1 MKKRFLLPLLFIFP
15 LSSCQLAGDFFIAG
29 TENGMNHQNEDGSS
43 IPTVDNSVTEEEWN
57 YEINDNNF
65 FYSSGNVTVKEVF
78 TGIDPD
84 TKESVSANLN
94 LLNEKGTIYYAYST
108 NNNKTREAYIK
119 LGEEFDKEEK
129 VYLNSW
135 LYTYDEDNKEWNLS
149 KASYSPLAVSRTF
162 LFYHLDY
169 NDFSYNQT
177 KNAYIATSL
186 DDEEYGFTRA
196 EVSFSKKKVTKIVL
210 SGSDVN
216 VTIGISDRGST
227 KVTLPKADLNQL
239 VDMELWD
246 EEINESKYLYPD
258 ENVTIEET
266 IVINGET
273 SEEAT
278 QTTIKFENDSGKIK
292 LSSISSREVQPE
304 YVQVSSNY
312 DEKSDS
318 YLKSTR
324 YIYDEENKEY
334 TSENFDYSPSSYS
347 LDILQFMNLPFES
360 FSYDKDKKVF
370 VATDLPYQLDN
381 EEGTLDKVEVKFVDL
396 KVSSIHVEAENMTVD
411 IVFSKFGSTSV
422 TLPSVKK

>member
-15 LSSCQLAGDFFIAG
+15 LSSCQIAGDFFIAG

-43 IPTVDNSVTEEEWN
+43 IPTVDNSVSEEEWN

-78 TGIDPD
+78 TSIDPD
-84 TKESVSANLN
+84 TKESVSANLK
-94 LLNEKGTIYYAYST
+94 LLNEKGTIYYAYSID
-108 NNNKTREAYIK
+108 NKTRETYIK

-129 VYLNSW
+129 VYLNS
-135 LYTYDEDNKEWNLS
+135 LIYSYDEDNKEWNIF
-149 KASYSPLAVSRTF
+149 KASYSPLAVSQTF

-169 NDFSYNQT
+169 NDFSYSQT

-186 DDEEYGFTRA
+186 DEEEYGFTRA

-210 SGSDVN
+210 SGNDVN

-239 VDMELWD
+239 VDGDLWNK
-246 EEINESKYLYPD
+246 EINENKYLYPD
-258 ENVTIEET
+258 ENVTIDET
-266 IVINGET
+266 IVITGET
-273 SEEAT
+273 SE
-278 QTTIKFENDSGKIK
+278 QTNQVTIKFENDLGKIK
-292 LSSISSREVQPE
+292 LSSSSSREAQPE

-312 DEKSDS
+312 DEQSDS
-318 YLKSTR
+318 YLNSTR
-324 YIYDEENKEY
+324 YIFDEENKEY
-334 TSENFDYSPSSYS
+334 TSENFDYSPSFYS
-347 LDILQFMNLPFES
+347 LDILQFMDLSFDS
-360 FSYDKDKKVF
+360 FSYDKKNKVF
-370 VATDLPYQLDN
+370 VATDLPYQLGN

-396 KVSSIHVEAENMTVD
+396 KVSTIHIEVENMTID

-422 TLPSVKK
+422 TLPDIKK

>member
-15 LSSCQLAGDFFIAG
+15 LSSCQIAGDFFIAG

-43 IPTVDNSVTEEEWN
+43 IPTVDNSVSEEEWN

-78 TGIDPD
+78 TSIDPD
-84 TKESVSANLN
+84 TKESVSANLK
-94 LLNEKGTIYYAYST
+94 LLNEKGTIYYAYSID
-108 NNNKTREAYIK
+108 NKTRETYIK

-135 LYTYDEDNKEWNLS
+135 LYTYDEDNKEWNIF
-149 KASYSPLAVSRTF
+149 KASYSPLMVSQTF
-162 LFYHLDY
+162 LFYHLNY
-169 NDFSYNQT
+169 NDFSYNQA

-186 DDEEYGFTRA
+186 DEEEYGFTRA

-210 SGSDVN
+210 SGSDMN
-216 VTIGISDRGST
+216 VTIGISDRGNT

-239 VDMELWD
+239 VDSDLWNK
-246 EEINESKYLYPD
+246 EINENKYLYPD
-258 ENVTIEET
+258 ENVTIDET
-266 IVINGET
+266 IVITGET

-278 QTTIKFENDSGKIK
+278 QMTIKFENDLGKIK
-292 LSSISSREVQPE
+292 LSSISSREAQPE
-304 YVQVSSNY
+304 YIQVSSNY
-312 DEKSDS
+312 DEQSDS
-318 YLKSTR
+318 YLNSTR

-334 TSENFDYSPSSYS
+334 TSENFDYSPSFYS
-347 LDILQFMNLPFES
+347 LDILQFMDLPFDS
-360 FSYDKDKKVF
+360 FSYDKKNKVF
-370 VATDLPYQLDN
+370 VATDLPYQLGN

-396 KVSSIHVEAENMTVD
+396 KVSTIHVEVENTTID

-422 TLPSVKK
+422 TLPDIKK